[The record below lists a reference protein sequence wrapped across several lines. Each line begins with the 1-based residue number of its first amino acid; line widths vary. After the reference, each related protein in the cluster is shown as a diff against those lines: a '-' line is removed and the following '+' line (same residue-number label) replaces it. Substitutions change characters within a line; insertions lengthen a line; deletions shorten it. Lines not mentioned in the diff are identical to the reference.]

1 MWVCGTFHSCLMLE
15 MSLSSGIVSVN
26 SGPLIVRTYND
37 DSRYNTYLLG
47 PYDEPVEEN
56 RVLVTGLNGELT
68 PSDSIYVSS
77 ATFTDVYTDNITI
90 TSTYAVQDFQ
100 INALT
105 PGRAVV
111 SNGLNYLS
119 SSYTS
124 SAELNYLVGATDYL
138 QPQIDARAYLSG
150 GNAFNGA
157 GFNTFTS
164 SVGIGTNVP
173 LARLHVVSST
183 NITNGLLVVSN
194 AMPADAAS
202 KTLLTGL
209 SYATLMP
216 TMYGTSLYVYGTS
229 GTVPFRSILG
239 ASTYFTGQHANQPVE
254 GEMSLKDNV
263 AKYVGLIVSSADK
276 GYYSINPVTGIV
288 TTGRDAI
295 TITEAL
301 PYIQLTTKDMDKA
314 VWGVLTNVK
323 NDAYNTDGTVSCDD
337 TTEWGD
343 RLNTM
348 VRVNGLG
355 EGAVWVTDVAGPI
368 ENGDFICSS
377 AIPGY
382 GRRQDDDVLHNYTV
396 AKATMSCAFD
406 LESTAYQC
414 ITVMHEGVT
423 YRAAFVGC
431 SYHCS

>member
-1 MWVCGTFHSCLMLE
+1 V
-15 MSLSSGIVSVN
+15 
-26 SGPLIVRTYND
+26 D
-37 DSRYNTYLLG
+37 
-47 PYDEPVEEN
+47 
-56 RVLVTGLNGELT
+56 
-68 PSDSIYVSS
+68 
-77 ATFTDVYTDNITI
+77 
-90 TSTYAVQDFQ
+90 
-100 INALT
+100 
-105 PGRAVV
+105 
-111 SNGLNYLS
+111 
-119 SSYTS
+119 
-124 SAELNYLVGATDYL
+124 
-138 QPQIDARAYLSG
+138 
-150 GNAFNGA
+150 
-157 GFNTFTS
+157 
-164 SVGIGTNVP
+164 
-173 LARLHVVSST
+173 
-183 NITNGLLVVSN
+183 
-194 AMPADAAS
+194 
-202 KTLLTGL
+202 
-209 SYATLMP
+209 
-216 TMYGTSLYVYGTS
+216 
-229 GTVPFRSILG
+229 
-239 ASTYFTGQHANQPVE
+239 

-276 GYYSINPVTGIV
+276 GYYSINPVTGEV

-368 ENGDFICSS
+368 ENGDYICSS
-377 AIPGY
+377 VVPGY

-406 LESTAYQC
+406 LESEAYQC
-414 ITVMHEGVT
+414 VEITHEGVT

>member
-1 MWVCGTFHSCLMLE
+1 MLE

-26 SGPLIVRTYND
+26 SGPLIIRTYND
-37 DSRYNTYLLG
+37 SSRYNTYLLG
-47 PYDEPVEEN
+47 SYEEPVAQN

-77 ATFTDVYTDNITI
+77 ATFTDVYTNSITI
-90 TSTYAVQDFQ
+90 ASTYAVQDFQ

-105 PGRAVV
+105 PGRVVV
-111 SNGLNYLS
+111 SDGSNYLS
-119 SSYTS
+119 SSSTS
-124 SAELNYLVGATDYL
+124 TTELNYLVGATTFL

-150 GNAFNGA
+150 GNAFNGS

-164 SVGIGTNVP
+164 SVGIGTTMP
-173 LARLHVVSST
+173 KARLHIVSST
-183 NITNGLLVVSN
+183 SVTNGLLVVSN
-194 AMPADAAS
+194 SMPADAAS

-239 ASTYFTGQHANQPVE
+239 ASTYFTGQHANQPVD

-276 GYYSINPVTGIV
+276 GYYSINPVTGEV

-323 NDAYNTDGTVSCDD
+323 NDSYNTDGTVSCDD

-343 RLNTM
+343 RLHTM

-377 AIPGY
+377 AVPGY

-406 LESTAYQC
+406 LESAAYQC
-414 ITVMHEGVT
+414 VTVTHEGVT

>member
-1 MWVCGTFHSCLMLE
+1 MIE
-15 MSLSSGIVSVN
+15 MSLSSGVVSVN

-56 RVLVTGLNGELT
+56 RVLVTGPNGELT
-68 PSDSIYVSS
+68 PSDSISVSS
-77 ATFTDVYTDNITI
+77 ATFANVYTDTITI

-119 SSYTS
+119 SSHAS
-124 SAELNYLVGATDYL
+124 SAELNYLVGTTNFI
-138 QPQIDARAYLSG
+138 QPQINARAYLSG

-164 SVGIGTNVP
+164 SVGIGTTVP
-173 LARLHVVSST
+173 RARLHVVSST

-254 GEMSLKDNV
+254 GEMSLKDDV

-276 GYYSINPVTGIV
+276 GYYSINPVTGEV

-301 PYIQLTTKDMDKA
+301 PYIQLTTKDKDKA

-323 NDAYNTDGTVSCDD
+323 NDSYNTDGTISCDD

-368 ENGDFICSS
+368 ENGDYICSS
-377 AIPGY
+377 VVPGY

-406 LESTAYQC
+406 LQSDAYQC
-414 ITVMHEGVT
+414 ITVTHEGVT